1 MKNKRMLSIGKFNF
15 SPSLEQTPKALSSKN
30 NLSFS
35 MVGARWM
42 WTKVLLKVSNWQ
54 TRLVIRLFCIAA
66 VFFFA
71 EQKGFSQQA
80 PLKYLGSIELVPQ
93 KLKLEQDSIKFLIS
107 GKLAT
112 GSGLL
117 TKQPELRLRLL
128 AKQDSIDL
136 GSIELTN
143 QAGITRIQKKVALY
157 YQLWM
162 EEASLVLDFSLGK
175 NKSPLETKVLA
186 KGVHAPQL
194 LVRLGQYLPG
204 ETVPRVGRYDF
215 LEKPTEVKPQ
225 TKALYFKFEPG
236 KSDWLVDP
244 QNQEAKRQ
252 LTVFLDQ
259 NPEIISLKITG
270 LQSPEQAEGRTSQL
284 GYRRAERI
292 GQKLQE
298 FFPGV
303 SKDQI
308 SIQSRWNDWVDFRVQ
323 LAGDAEIAEET
334 KLRYYKELD
343 AEGTYFEKGLRMKAM
358 PDFERVAAAVY
369 PKLRSVLVELTAQS
383 AMGLD
388 WKKKNLLKESLVPG
402 GKNKLS
408 YTDWALAA
416 AAAPS
421 LDEKAFLYASMIK
434 WFANPA
440 PFINLA
446 VVRMRQ
452 GQELQDEVSRAA
464 LWEEAARLLEAANR
478 LKVVPL
484 GLYNQGQLKVLQG
497 EFWEGYKILSEA
509 SVLAKGDA
517 SLTKAI
523 ESLRGAL
530 DVRRGDYKLALL
542 RFGYPMES
550 AEDWFNKGIAN
561 YILGDYLAANAAFE
575 ASVLAQREFGYGYY
589 GLALVAMELGQVESA
604 SFYFEKAITS
614 KIALKQKIEADPI
627 FSEFVH

>member
-1 MKNKRMLSIGKFNF
+1 
-15 SPSLEQTPKALSSKN
+15 
-30 NLSFS
+30 
-35 MVGARWM
+35 
-42 WTKVLLKVSNWQ
+42 
-54 TRLVIRLFCIAA
+54 
-66 VFFFA
+66 
-71 EQKGFSQQA
+71 
-80 PLKYLGSIELVPQ
+80 
-93 KLKLEQDSIKFLIS
+93 
-107 GKLAT
+107 
-112 GSGLL
+112 
-117 TKQPELRLRLL
+117 
-128 AKQDSIDL
+128 
-136 GSIELTN
+136 
-143 QAGITRIQKKVALY
+143 
-157 YQLWM
+157 M

-215 LEKPTEVKPQ
+215 LEKPTELKPQ
-225 TKALYFKFEPG
+225 TKTLYFKFEQG

-284 GYRRAERI
+284 GYRRAEGV
-292 GQKLQE
+292 GQKLHE
-298 FFPGV
+298 FFPGI

-323 LAGDAEIAEET
+323 LTDDAEIAEET
-334 KLRYYKELD
+334 KERYYKELD
-343 AEGTYFEKGLRMKAM
+343 AEGTYFEKGLRIKAL
-358 PDFERVAAAVY
+358 PDFEQVAAAIY
-369 PKLRSVLVELTAQS
+369 PKLRSVLVELTAKP

-402 GKNKLS
+402 GKNKLT

-434 WFANPA
+434 WFTNPA

-452 GQELQDEVSRAA
+452 GQELQDEESRAV
-464 LWEEAARLLEAANR
+464 LWEEAARLLDAANR

-517 SLTKAI
+517 TLTKAI

-550 AEDWFNKGIAN
+550 AEDWFNKGIAS

-589 GLALVAMELGQVESA
+589 GLAMVAVELGQVESA

-614 KIALKQKIEADPI
+614 KIALRQKIKDDPI

>member
-42 WTKVLLKVSNWQ
+42 FTKVLINASNSQ
-54 TRLVIRLFCIAA
+54 TRLVIRLFWIA
-66 VFFFA
+66 VLFFSA
-71 EQKGFSQQA
+71 GQQGFSQQA

-112 GSGLL
+112 GSGLRA
-117 TKQPELRLRLL
+117 KQPELRLRLL
-128 AKQDSIDL
+128 AKQDSLDL
-136 GSIELTN
+136 GSIALAN
-143 QAGITRIQKKVALY
+143 QNGITRIQKKVALY
-157 YQLWM
+157 FQPWM
-162 EEASLVLDFSLGK
+162 EEASLVLDFSAGK

-204 ETVPRVGRYDF
+204 ETVPKVGRFDF
-215 LEKPTEVKPQ
+215 VEKPTEVKPQ
-225 TKALYFKFEPG
+225 TKAVYFKFEPG

-284 GYRRAERI
+284 GYRRAE
-292 GQKLQE
+292 GMVQKLQE
-298 FFPGV
+298 FFPGI

-308 SIQSRWNDWVDFRVQ
+308 SIQSRWNDWADFRLQ
-323 LAGDAEIAEET
+323 LAGDGEIAEET
-334 KLRYYKELD
+334 KVRYYKELD
-343 AEGTYFEKGLRMKAM
+343 AEGTYFEKGLRMKAL
-358 PDFERVAAAVY
+358 PDFEQVAAAIY
-369 PKLRSVLVELTAQS
+369 PKLRSVLVELTAKP
-383 AMGLD
+383 AMGLN
-388 WKKKNLLKESLVPG
+388 WQKNNLLKESLVPG
-402 GKNKLS
+402 GKNKLT

-452 GQELQDEVSRAA
+452 ELQDEESRAV

-542 RFGYPMES
+542 RYSYPMDS
-550 AEDWFNKGIAN
+550 AEDWFNKGIAS
-561 YILGDYLAANAAFE
+561 YILGDYLEANAAFE

-604 SFYFEKAITS
+604 SFYLEKAITS
-614 KIALKQKIEADPI
+614 KIALRQKIKADPI
-627 FSEFVH
+627 FSDFVH

>member
-1 MKNKRMLSIGKFNF
+1 
-15 SPSLEQTPKALSSKN
+15 
-30 NLSFS
+30 
-35 MVGARWM
+35 
-42 WTKVLLKVSNWQ
+42 
-54 TRLVIRLFCIAA
+54 
-66 VFFFA
+66 
-71 EQKGFSQQA
+71 
-80 PLKYLGSIELVPQ
+80 
-93 KLKLEQDSIKFLIS
+93 
-107 GKLAT
+107 
-112 GSGLL
+112 
-117 TKQPELRLRLL
+117 
-128 AKQDSIDL
+128 
-136 GSIELTN
+136 
-143 QAGITRIQKKVALY
+143 
-157 YQLWM
+157 M
-162 EEASLVLDFSLGK
+162 EEARLVLDFSLGK

-194 LVRLGQYLPG
+194 LARLGQYLPG
-204 ETVPRVGRYDF
+204 ETVPKVGRYDF
-215 LEKPTEVKPQ
+215 LEKSTEVKPQ
-225 TKALYFKFEPG
+225 TKTLYFKFEPG

-284 GYRRAERI
+284 GYRRAE
-292 GQKLQE
+292 GMVQKLQE
-298 FFPGV
+298 FFPGI

-308 SIQSRWNDWVDFRVQ
+308 SIQSRWNDWADFRLQ
-323 LAGDAEIAEET
+323 LAGDGEIAEET
-334 KLRYYKELD
+334 KVRYYKELD
-343 AEGTYFEKGLRMKAM
+343 AEGTYFEKGLRMKAL
-358 PDFERVAAAVY
+358 PDFEQVAAAIY
-369 PKLRSVLVELTAQS
+369 PKLRSVLVELTAKP
-383 AMGLD
+383 AMGLN
-388 WKKKNLLKESLVPG
+388 WQKNNLLKESLVPG
-402 GKNKLS
+402 GKNKLT

-452 GQELQDEVSRAA
+452 GQELQDEESRAV

-542 RFGYPMES
+542 RYSYPMDS
-550 AEDWFNKGIAN
+550 AEDWFNKGIAS
-561 YILGDYLAANAAFE
+561 YILGDYLEANAAFE

-604 SFYFEKAITS
+604 SFYLEKAITS
-614 KIALKQKIEADPI
+614 KIALRQKIKADPI
-627 FSEFVH
+627 FSDFVH